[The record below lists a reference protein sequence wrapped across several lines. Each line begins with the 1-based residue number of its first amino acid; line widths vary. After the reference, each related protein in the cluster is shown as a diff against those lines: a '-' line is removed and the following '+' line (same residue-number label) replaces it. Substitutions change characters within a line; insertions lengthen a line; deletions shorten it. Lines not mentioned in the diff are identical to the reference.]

1 MTPIALLLIQAVAQQ
16 PTPRRGVPD
25 PGVIATNQK
34 ISPAGVQSVFDG
46 RVTGLHFGKGAD
58 EIWVAAGNMIY
69 RMGWAD
75 NSVRARVPISGRAGI
90 YGLTLDPVSG
100 RTLVS
105 LVGRVPAGMPRPAGV
120 AATSN
125 IVAQLSAI
133 SNDSL
138 RPFGG
143 FGHDMAGSPAV
154 ARRANASGRRV
165 AVLPLPANDELA
177 VFDADAGTLLRTV
190 KLGVAPLAAVVSSD
204 GAVAWVTELAGRQPL
219 ATDRFATQCCEARAG
234 KVRVDARGIAEPGA
248 VVKIDLLTGDVG
260 KRITV
265 GRHPTG
271 IVWDELHSRAFVAD
285 GNSDEVSVL
294 DTSRDSLIGA
304 IAVTPFRT
312 RAPGLAP
319 TALALSA
326 DGTTLY
332 VALGGVN
339 AVAIYSLQPRG
350 AGATFRGML
359 PTAWYPTTLD
369 VSPDGRYLAIGT
381 LLGPGSGTGTT
392 MQKTGRYV
400 HAVRGAV
407 NVVEI
412 PATGPLAAY
421 TVAVSQNNRLP
432 LATSEAAA
440 ATARRNVAPRAIPER
455 PGEPSLLKHMVYII
469 RENRTYDQV
478 LGDLGRGDG
487 DTSLVMYGRDIT
499 PNTHALSEQYVTL
512 DRFFASGGNSADGHQ
527 WLTQANETEYTLW
540 PLYEGRSYP
549 YDGTDPLAYSNGG
562 FIWDAAAARR
572 KSVAVFGEFA
582 PEKNDSGAAGR
593 RRLLERWRVAS
604 ATGAPYDRPTF
615 NITSPIPSLDQVL
628 VRDFPSWTL
637 DIPDVVRAD
646 ILKQHL
652 QQWQQRDSMPSLVI
666 VQLPGNHTSGTSAGW
681 CTPKACV
688 AENDLALGQ
697 IVDALSH
704 SKFWKEMAILV
715 VEDDAQNGVDHIDG
729 HRTVALAIS
738 PYTRR
743 GAVDSTFYDHTSLLK
758 TIELVLGLPSLSI
771 FDLVASDLG
780 HAFIGPDAKPDTRPF
795 TAIEPKQSIYEINP
809 APSTLRGPQRTA
821 ALASA
826 RMNFKEPDAA
836 PSGALNKILWHDVRG
851 WTRPYP
857 MLKSAVF
864 FPMTLNI
871 SDKDRDRDD
880 H

>member
-1 MTPIALLLIQAVAQQ
+1 MTIIALLVLQAAVQQ
-16 PTPRRGVPD
+16 PAPKRGVPD

-34 ISPAGVQSVFDG
+34 ISPAGVQSVFEG
-46 RVTGLHFGKGAD
+46 RVTGVHFGRGAD
-58 EIWVAAGNMIY
+58 EVWVAAGNMIY

-75 NSVRARVPISGRAGI
+75 NQVRGRMTISGRTGI
-90 YGLTLDPVSG
+90 YGITLDPVG
-100 RTLVS
+100 ERAFVS
-105 LVGRVPAGMPRPAGV
+105 SVGRVPAGKPRPAGV
-120 AATSN
+120 AANSN
-125 IVAQLSAI
+125 VVAQLSAI
-133 SNDSL
+133 SSDSL

-154 ARRANASGRRV
+154 ARRANSSGHRV
-165 AVLPLPANDELA
+165 VVLPLPADDQLA
-177 VFDADAGTLLRTV
+177 ILDADSGTLIRSV
-190 KLGVAPLAAVVSSD
+190 KLGVAPLGAVVSSD
-204 GAVAWVTELAGRQPL
+204 GTTAWMTELAGRQPV
-219 ATDRFATQCCEARAG
+219 ATDRSARQCCETRAG
-234 KVRVDARGIAEPGA
+234 DVRIDARGIAEPGA
-248 VVKIDLLTGDVG
+248 VVRVNLVTGEVG

-265 GRHPTG
+265 GRHPTA
-271 IVWDELHSRAFVAD
+271 IVWDETGQRAYVAD

-294 DTSRDSLIGA
+294 DTAHDSLLGA

-312 RAPGLAP
+312 RAAGLAP
-319 TALALSA
+319 TALALSP

-339 AVAIYSLQPRG
+339 AVAIYSLQSWG
-350 AGATFRGML
+350 TGATLRGML
-359 PTAWYPTTLD
+359 PTAWYPSTLD
-369 VSPDGRYLAIGT
+369 VSSDGRYLAIGT
-381 LLGPGSGTGTT
+381 LLGVGSGTGTT
-392 MQKTGRYV
+392 MQMTGRYV

-407 NVVEI
+407 NVLEI
-412 PATGPLAAY
+412 PAVGPLAAF
-421 TVAVSQNNRLP
+421 TVAVSLNNRLP
-432 LATSEAAA
+432 LANGDVA
-440 ATARRNVAPRAIPER
+440 ATAPRRNIAPRAIPER
-455 PGEPSLLKHMVYII
+455 PGEPSLIKHVVYII
-469 RENRTYDQV
+469 RENRTYDQI

-487 DTSLVMYGRDIT
+487 DASLVMYGRDIT
-499 PNTHALSEQYVTL
+499 PNTHALSEQFVTL

-549 YDGTDPLAYSNGG
+549 YDGSDPLAYSSGG
-562 FIWDAAAARR
+562 FIWEAAAARK

-582 PEKNDSGAAGR
+582 PEKNDSGATGR
-593 RRLLERWRVAS
+593 RRLLERRRVA
-604 ATGAPYDRPTF
+604 ATGNAPYDRPTF
-615 NITSPIPSLDQVL
+615 NITSPIPSLDKVL

-646 ILKQHL
+646 IVRKHL
-652 QQWQQRDSMPSLVI
+652 ATWERNDSMPNLVI

-697 IVDALSH
+697 IVDDLSH

-715 VEDDAQNGVDHIDG
+715 VEDDAQNGVDHVDG

-743 GAVDSTFYDHTSLLK
+743 GAVDSTFYDHPSLLK
-758 TIELVLGLPSLSI
+758 TIELILGLPSLSI
-771 FDLVASDLG
+771 FDLVTNDLG
-780 HAFIGPDAKPDTRPF
+780 HSFIGPDARPNMTPF
-795 TAIEPKQSIYEINP
+795 RVIEPKQSIFDLNP
-809 APSTLRGPQRTA
+809 APNTVRGAQRSA

-826 RMNFKEPDAA
+826 RMRFDAPDEA
-836 PSGALNKILWHDVRG
+836 PSGALNRILWQDAKG
-851 WTRPYP
+851 WGKPYP
-857 MLKSAVF
+857 VLKSALF